1 MGTAKQVRGGF
12 HWEGTAKP
20 EEVPGAGAR
29 TAQEGARDAE
39 RRVPRWAP
47 LARAWRLCSA
57 TAKRRFPSR
66 TIPTC
71 PALGSPG
78 LPRDAPSRGGDAVQL
93 REIPARPGPVQ
104 PPMPPCARGH
114 QHVRGLALARPL
126 SSDFSEKVDWDTGQP
141 RNSPKASHSERFG
154 LATQI
159 S

>member
-29 TAQEGARDAE
+29 TAQEGAHDAE
-39 RRVPRWAP
+39 GRVPRWGP
-47 LARAWRLCSA
+47 LLVPGGYVLPR
-57 TAKRRFPSR
+57 PS
-66 TIPTC
+66 IVSPPALPTC